1 MFILMICRL
10 LKEVD
15 KHQVNLHAI
24 KAMPVRFGDEF
35 VGTIVKVNKMQVKI
49 LKKLGE
55 GGSAYV
61 YSVKDVVTG
70 EKYALKR
77 FVVNEESRAAA
88 VRQEINL
95 TRECGGHPDF
105 VRHVAS
111 GEQLLV
117 MEECGGGDLAA
128 VLRRRPGAGLGP
140 GNVCVVMAALGRA
153 LLHLHTRHTP
163 VTHRWLAVDI
173 GFE

>member
-1 MFILMICRL
+1 
-10 LKEVD
+10 
-15 KHQVNLHAI
+15 
-24 KAMPVRFGDEF
+24 MPVRFGDEF
-35 VGTIVKVNKMQVKI
+35 VGTIVKVNKMQMKV

-55 GGSAYV
+55 GGSASV

-77 FVVNEESRAAA
+77 FLVNEESRAA

-95 TRECGGHPDF
+95 TRECSGHPDI

-153 LLHLHTRHTP
+153 LTPLHPRHTP
-163 VTHRWLAVDI
+163 VTHR
-173 GFE
+173 